1 MKPPDNRVLM
11 LLENQAYPQDHR
23 VRREALAL
31 ARAGYRVSVVCPA
44 TRAQVRH
51 EVVDGVRV
59 YRFRSPAPA
68 NGFLGYLREYGY
80 CTAMSFFFSLWIF
93 WREGFDVVHVHNPPD
108 TFAFIGAFFKLF
120 GKRLVFDH
128 HDLSPE
134 MYRAR
139 FPNGSKIVY
148 KALVLFERL
157 ACRLA
162 DHVIATN
169 ESYKEIEIERH
180 NVPAERIIVVRN
192 GVEVPRDRPMP
203 PDHGLRRKGK
213 TIIAFLGVMGFQ
225 DGLDYL
231 IRALRH
237 LRYDLGRRDFYC
249 VLMGGG
255 DALASVTKLARELD
269 LEKHVW
275 FPGLVQGDRLVCYLS
290 AADIC
295 VDPDPGC
302 EYNDRSTMI
311 KMMEYMAYA
320 KPIVAFDLREHR
332 VTAESAAIYVKPNDE
347 LAFARALAELMDDP
361 AKRKAM
367 GAFGR
372 QRIETQ
378 LAWHYFFP
386 NLLLPNRRR
395 FLNEILFVRRPSGH
409 AKLACEFRPDLIE
422 RVSVKSW
429 RNASLE
435 ALLQLPRMVTKR
447 G

>member
-1 MKPPDNRVLM
+1 MKPPNNRVLM

-23 VRREALAL
+23 VRREAVAL

-44 TRAQVRH
+44 TQAQVRH

-59 YRFRSPAPA
+59 YRFRSPVPA
-68 NGFLGYLREYGY
+68 NGFLGYLWEYGY
-80 CTAMSFFFSLWIF
+80 STAMSFFLSLWIF
-93 WREGFDVVHVHNPPD
+93 WREGFDVMHVHNPPD
-108 TFAFIGAFFKLF
+108 TFAFIGAFYKLF
-120 GKRLVFDH
+120 GKPFVFDH
-128 HDLSPE
+128 HDLSPQ

-139 FPNGSKIVY
+139 FTNGGSMIVY
-148 KALVLFERL
+148 RALVLLEKL

-162 DHVIATN
+162 DHIIATN
-169 ESYKEIEIERH
+169 ESYKQIAIERH
-180 NVPAERIIVVRN
+180 NVPAERITVVRN
-192 GVEVPRDRPMP
+192 GVEVPRDRPVP

-225 DGLDYL
+225 DGMDYL

-249 VLMGGG
+249 VLMGAG
-255 DALASVTKLARELD
+255 DALASVTKLARELG

-275 FPGLVQGDRLVCYLS
+275 FTGLVQGDRLAGYLS

-332 VTAESAAIYVKPNDE
+332 VTAESAAMYVKPNDE
-347 LAFARALAELMDDP
+347 LAFARALAELMNDP

-367 GAFGR
+367 GMFGR

-378 LAWHYFFP
+378 LAWHYSIP
-386 NLLLPNRRR
+386 NLLAVYRKVLPKSVVAEPQAVPERNPAGPAT
-395 FLNEILFVRRPSGH
+395 VGSG
-409 AKLACEFRPDLIE
+409 
-422 RVSVKSW
+422 
-429 RNASLE
+429 E
-435 ALLQLPRMVTKR
+435 AGV
-447 G
+447 

>member
-192 GVEVPRDRPMP
+192 GV
-203 PDHGLRRKGK
+203 
-213 TIIAFLGVMGFQ
+213 
-225 DGLDYL
+225 
-231 IRALRH
+231 
-237 LRYDLGRRDFYC
+237 
-249 VLMGGG
+249 
-255 DALASVTKLARELD
+255 
-269 LEKHVW
+269 
-275 FPGLVQGDRLVCYLS
+275 
-290 AADIC
+290 
-295 VDPDPGC
+295 
-302 EYNDRSTMI
+302 
-311 KMMEYMAYA
+311 
-320 KPIVAFDLREHR
+320 
-332 VTAESAAIYVKPNDE
+332 
-347 LAFARALAELMDDP
+347 
-361 AKRKAM
+361 
-367 GAFGR
+367 
-372 QRIETQ
+372 
-378 LAWHYFFP
+378 
-386 NLLLPNRRR
+386 
-395 FLNEILFVRRPSGH
+395 
-409 AKLACEFRPDLIE
+409 
-422 RVSVKSW
+422 
-429 RNASLE
+429 
-435 ALLQLPRMVTKR
+435 
-447 G
+447 

>member
-1 MKPPDNRVLM
+1 MKPPNNRVLM

-23 VRREALAL
+23 VRREAVAL
-31 ARAGYRVSVVCPA
+31 ASAGYRVSVICPA
-44 TRAQVRH
+44 TRAQVWR
-51 EVVDGVRV
+51 EVVDGVHV
-59 YRFRSPAPA
+59 YRFPSPAPA
-68 NGFLGYLREYGY
+68 NGFLGYLWEYGY

-139 FPNGSKIVY
+139 FTSGESKTVY
-148 KALVLFERL
+148 NALVLLERL

-162 DHVIATN
+162 DHIIATN
-169 ESYKEIEIERH
+169 ESYKKTEIERH
-180 NVPAERIIVVRN
+180 HVPAERITVVRN
-192 GVEVPRDRPMP
+192 GVEVPCDRPVP
-203 PDHGLRRKGK
+203 PDHGLRRKRQ
-213 TIIAFLGVMGFQ
+213 TIIGFLGVMGFQ
-225 DGLDYL
+225 DGMDYL
-231 IRALRH
+231 IRALHH

-255 DALASVTKLARELD
+255 DALASVTKLARELG
-269 LEKHVW
+269 LEEHVW
-275 FPGLVQGDRLVCYLS
+275 FPGLVEGDRLVRYLS

-332 VTAESAAIYVKPNDE
+332 VTAESAASYVKPNDE

-378 LAWHYFFP
+378 LAWHYSIP
-386 NLLLPNRRR
+386 NLLAVYRKVLPKSVVAEHRAVPQQNA
-395 FLNEILFVRRPSGH
+395 VRPGTVGSRQAP
-409 AKLACEFRPDLIE
+409 
-422 RVSVKSW
+422 V
-429 RNASLE
+429 
-435 ALLQLPRMVTKR
+435 
-447 G
+447 

>member
-1 MKPPDNRVLM
+1 MKPPNNRVLM

-23 VRREALAL
+23 VRREAVAL

-44 TRAQVRH
+44 TQAQVRH

-68 NGFLGYLREYGY
+68 NGFLGYLWEYGY
-80 CTAMSFFFSLWIF
+80 STAMSFFLSLWIF
-93 WREGFDVVHVHNPPD
+93 WREGFDVMHVHNPPD
-108 TFAFIGAFFKLF
+108 TFAFIGAFYKLF
-120 GKRLVFDH
+120 GKPFVFDH
-128 HDLSPE
+128 HDLSPQ

-139 FPNGSKIVY
+139 FTNGGSMIVY
-148 KALVLFERL
+148 KTLVLLEKL

-162 DHVIATN
+162 DHIIATN
-169 ESYKEIEIERH
+169 ESYKQIAIERH
-180 NVPAERIIVVRN
+180 KVPAERITVVRN
-192 GVEVPRDRPMP
+192 GVEVPRDRPVP

-225 DGLDYL
+225 DGMDYL

-249 VLMGGG
+249 VLMGAG
-255 DALASVTKLARELD
+255 DALASVTKLARELG

-275 FPGLVQGDRLVCYLS
+275 FTGLVQGDRLARYLS
-290 AADIC
+290 TADIC

-332 VTAESAAIYVKPNDE
+332 VTAESAAMYVKPNDE

-367 GAFGR
+367 GMFGR

-378 LAWHYFFP
+378 LAWHYSIP
-386 NLLLPNRRR
+386 NLLAVYRKVLPKSVVA
-395 FLNEILFVRRPSGH
+395 EPQAVP
-409 AKLACEFRPDLIE
+409 E
-422 RVSVKSW
+422 RNPVGPATVGS
-429 RNASLE
+429 RE
-435 ALLQLPRMVTKR
+435 AGV
-447 G
+447 

>member
-1 MKPPDNRVLM
+1 MKPPNNRVLM

-23 VRREALAL
+23 VRREAVAL
-31 ARAGYRVSVVCPA
+31 ARAGYRVSVICPA
-44 TRAQVRH
+44 TRAQVSH

-80 CTAMSFFFSLWIF
+80 CTAMSFFLSLWIF
-93 WREGFDVVHVHNPPD
+93 WREGFDVMHVHNPPD
-108 TFAFIGAFFKLF
+108 TFAFVGAFYKLF
-120 GKRLVFDH
+120 GKRFVFDH

-134 MYRAR
+134 MYHAR
-139 FPNGSKIVY
+139 FTSGESKIVY
-148 KALVLFERL
+148 RALVLLERL

-162 DHVIATN
+162 DHIIATN
-169 ESYKEIEIERH
+169 ESYKKTEIERH
-180 NVPAERIIVVRN
+180 NVPAERITVVRN
-192 GVEVPRDRPMP
+192 GVEVPRDRPRP

-225 DGLDYL
+225 DGMDYL
-231 IRALRH
+231 IRALHH

-255 DALASVTKLARELD
+255 DALASVTKLARELG

-275 FPGLVQGDRLVCYLS
+275 FPGLVQGDRLVRYLS

-320 KPIVAFDLREHR
+320 KPIVAFDLCEHR
-332 VTAESAAIYVKPNDE
+332 VTAERAAIYVKPNDE
-347 LAFARALAELMDDP
+347 LAFARALEELMDDP
-361 AKRKAM
+361 AKRRAM
-367 GAFGR
+367 GTFGR

-378 LAWHYFFP
+378 LAWHYSIP
-386 NLLLPNRRR
+386 NLLAVYRKVLPKSVVAEPQAVPQRNP
-395 FLNEILFVRRPSGH
+395 VRPATVGSRQAG
-409 AKLACEFRPDLIE
+409 
-422 RVSVKSW
+422 V
-429 RNASLE
+429 
-435 ALLQLPRMVTKR
+435 
-447 G
+447 